1 MTRLDR
7 QKNRNLELFLNYF
20 SFWQKFFVTEVGF
33 FWARNKIYT
42 GVCREPDG
50 GKLSSAVNGPD
61 ICRQQARQTKFPKVA
76 RRLPSTGQTDKI
88 PKGSS
93 TSAVDGP
100 DVCRQRARHLPST
113 GQTDKISKGSPTSA
127 VNGPDVCR
135 QRARQTKFS
144 KVARRLPSTDPMSA
158 VDGPDKHTQA
168 MSAVNGPDICL
179 QRARRLPSTGPTNK
193 LKQYLLLTGQMSAV
207 NLSKG

>member
-1 MTRLDR
+1 LDQNIGR
-7 QKNRNLELFLNYF
+7 VTK
-20 SFWQKFFVTEVGF
+20 STPAFVGSLT
-33 FWARNKIYT
+33 AANCHLPST
-42 GVCREPDG
+42 GQT
-50 GKLSSAVNGPD
+50 SAVNGPD

-76 RRLPSTGQTDKI
+76 RCLPSTGQTDKI

-100 DVCRQRARHLPST
+100 NVCRRRAQRLPST
-113 GQTDKISKGSPTSA
+113 GQTDKFLKGS
-127 VNGPDVCR
+127 
-135 QRARQTKFS
+135 
-144 KVARRLPSTDPMSA
+144 PMSA